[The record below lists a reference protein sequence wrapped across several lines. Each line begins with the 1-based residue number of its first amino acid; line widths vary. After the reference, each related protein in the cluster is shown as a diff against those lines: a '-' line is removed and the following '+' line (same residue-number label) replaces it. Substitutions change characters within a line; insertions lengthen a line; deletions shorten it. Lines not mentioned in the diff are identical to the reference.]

1 VPPIRDSE
9 TSRLFRHLRV
19 SGLCASAL
27 AGLVASPALADCVAD
42 ASGTTVTCTGTS
54 PSYTNT
60 LTGVSLDSQASGTVT
75 GPVTLGDSATLTNE
89 GTINGSSGTAAITV
103 GTNSSVTNAVGGT
116 ISQSYS
122 TAGSSGVVLGD
133 YSTLTNTGKL
143 TAVAGTN
150 VATFGKGGT
159 FINTASAPAAV
170 VGNVVYG
177 LNINGDVATF
187 VNQNTSFGFTGNVS
201 ASGNLHIDNAG
212 IFGGN
217 IIQIATGGSVQF
229 TNEAAGTFTGA
240 FTTGDPTVLDN
251 AGTMTLTGSSAIGTY
266 GAAGTMLT
274 NSGTLKVGSS
284 AQPAELNIGGDFV
297 QTSSGTLG
305 ITVRAAGS
313 SGPVAG
319 STFSQVYASGTATL
333 GGTLALNVTPAYY
346 PTGSTYNVVVGEHGV
361 TGNFSSVTGNQ
372 LTFITF
378 VPVGVVTINGTQQ
391 AYQLQVERTTT
402 YAQAIASVATTNQL
416 AIATAIQPLV
426 ATADATP
433 TGDAAAL
440 VGGLDVLDVAGAQTF
455 FDTLSPAGYLA
466 YASAMRDQANQL
478 QRRVA
483 LRMTDHNSDRDQTGW
498 WADLAI
504 APFGKAARGTDKTRE
519 TGFSIAGG
527 YDLSGTNYVLG
538 GAFGY
543 SRDRLGYGLLNM
555 VGHQNAYML
564 DLYGAYHL
572 GPMVLSGQVIGQ
584 IGNLTATKTITIGTL
599 SRIASAST
607 KGKLLTGTLTLSTA
621 LKAGGFTLTPFVGI
635 EGQKGSLN
643 PFTESGA
650 GAADLSVY
658 RIKADRNDI
667 LAGATLARSTGTL
680 RPYFKGTYRSQIGS
694 GAGSTVTAYIN
705 DDTAT
710 LFSVDGRP
718 AARHEFDVDAGINFV
733 FDDAG
738 GPFIGYQGTY
748 RNDMTNHAIMA
759 GVRLLF

>member
-1 VPPIRDSE
+1 MRPIRHRE
-9 TSRLFRHLRV
+9 TVRHIRHLRAAA
-19 SGLCASAL
+19 LCASAL
-27 AGLVASPALADCVAD
+27 AGLTASPALADCVAD
-42 ASGTTVTCTGTS
+42 SGGTNVTCSGTS
-54 PSYTNT
+54 ASYANVA
-60 LTGVSLDSQASGTVT
+60 TGVTLDSQASGTVT
-75 GPVTLGDSATLTNE
+75 GPVTLGDSATVTNA
-89 GTINGSSGTAAITV
+89 GTIAGTTGTAALTV
-103 GTNSSVTNAVGGT
+103 GANSSVTNASTGT
-116 ISQSYS
+116 ISQSFT
-122 TAGSSGVVLGD
+122 TAGSYGVVLGD
-133 YSTLTNTGKL
+133 NSTLTNNGTLSSGSYVARFGANGTFVNTSTAPAAVTGGIFYGL
-143 TAVAGTN
+143 NTGGN
-150 VATFGKGGT
+150 VATF
-159 FINTASAPAAV
+159 I
-170 VGNVVYG
+170 
-177 LNINGDVATF
+177 
-187 VNQNTSFGFTGNVS
+187 NQNTAFGVNGSIS
-201 ASGNLHIDNAG
+201 ASGNLNFDNAG
-212 IFGGN
+212 IFTGAVS
-217 IIQIATGGSVQF
+217 QIATGGTVTI
-229 TNEAAGTFTGA
+229 TNEAAGVFTGNLS
-240 FTTGDPTVLDN
+240 TGDATVLSN
-251 AGTMTLTGSSAIGTY
+251 AGTMTLSSASAIGTY
-266 GAAGTMLT
+266 GAAGTSAT
-274 NSGTLKVGSS
+274 NSGTLNIGSS
-284 AQPAELNIGGDFV
+284 TAPTSLTVFGNFA
-297 QTSSGTLG
+297 QTSSGKLG
-305 ITVRAAGS
+305 ITVLSSGAA
-313 SGPVAG
+313 GPVAG
-319 STFSQVYASGTATL
+319 STYSQVFATGTASL
-333 GGTLALNVTPAYY
+333 SGTLALTVAPAFYQ
-346 PTGSTYNVVVGEHGV
+346 TGSLYNVVVGQNGV
-361 TGNFSSVTGNQ
+361 TGAFSSITGNQ
-372 LTFITF
+372 LTFIKF
-378 VPVGVVTINGTQQ
+378 VPVGIVNLSGTTQ
-391 AYQLQVERTTT
+391 AYQLQVQRTTT
-402 YAQAIASVATTNQL
+402 YADAIAAVATPNQL
-416 AIATAIQPLV
+416 AIATAFQPLV

-433 TGDAAAL
+433 SADAAAL
-440 VGGLDVLDVAGAQTF
+440 VGGLDVLNVAQAQTF

-572 GPMVLSGQVIGQ
+572 GPLVLSGQVIGQ